1 MYNDNMIRDLNDRR
15 QLSKQTVPRELLLKQ
30 LVEQQKQ
37 CKEGSM
43 EWYKKQNLINRLI
56 ADNFLAYVNGN
67 I

>member
-37 CKEGSM
+37 CKEGSKD
-43 EWYKKQNLINRLI
+43 WYEKQNLINRLI

>member
-15 QLSKQTVPRELLLKQ
+15 QLSKQTVSTELLLKR

-43 EWYKKQNLINRLI
+43 DWYEKQNLINRLI

>member
-43 EWYKKQNLINRLI
+43 DWYKKQNLINRLI

>member
-1 MYNDNMIRDLNDRR
+1 MYNDNMIRDLNGRR

>member
-15 QLSKQTVPRELLLKQ
+15 QLSKQTVPKELLLKR

-37 CKEGSM
+37 CKEGSKD
-43 EWYKKQNLINRLI
+43 WYEKQNLINRLI